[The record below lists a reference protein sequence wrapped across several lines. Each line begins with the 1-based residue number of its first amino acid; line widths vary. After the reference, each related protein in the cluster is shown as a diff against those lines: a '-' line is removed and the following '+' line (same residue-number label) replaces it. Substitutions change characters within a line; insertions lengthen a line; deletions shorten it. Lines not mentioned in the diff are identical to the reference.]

1 MAEIKY
7 FAFPDSGIY
16 KIKAVYHGL
25 VYPSKVIE
33 SNIIEV
39 KVRAPKDK
47 EEEEQVNLIKG
58 EEQALFLLF
67 EGGDHLVNGIKN
79 ITELAEKYPNTVLG
93 AYANASLGIHLSKDF
108 KDLVQNKIQNLI
120 STVPTSFCLLLKTM

>member
-1 MAEIKY
+1 
-7 FAFPDSGIY
+7 
-16 KIKAVYHGL
+16 
-25 VYPSKVIE
+25 
-33 SNIIEV
+33 
-39 KVRAPKDK
+39 
-47 EEEEQVNLIKG
+47 
-58 EEQALFLLF
+58 LLF